1 MSSVNLSSIIAIFLM
16 IEDNTFLNFVVG
28 KINDPKNKMY
38 SAMPGALEAFGY
50 QQVKWSSEVEFRRGI
65 FTIDKKMEEKMRF
78 CELIFPVDWDSPRH
92 VSDSYM

>member
-1 MSSVNLSSIIAIFLM
+1 M

-28 KINDPKNKMY
+28 KIDNPENKMY
-38 SAMPGALEAFGY
+38 SAMPGTLEAFSY

-65 FTIDKKMEEKMRF
+65 VTIDKKMEEKMRL
-78 CELIFPVDWDSPRH
+78 CELIFLEDMDGPRH